1 MARTTV
7 EGTYPTSVAASVR
20 AEVAGTSWGAIVA
33 GALGASVV
41 ALILMV
47 LGSGMGL
54 TAISPWNNA
63 GVSAE
68 TFGVWAVIWLVVTQ
82 WISAGFGGYLA
93 GRLRTRWTTI
103 TADEVFFRDTAHG
116 FLAWALSVLVAAS
129 LLGSALAGIAGTT
142 VQTAANLAGPAIG
155 GAASQ
160 ATDEAM
166 RGGPGGQER
175 TDSISGYLVDRLM
188 RAPAPAASST
198 TTTTTLGTPAPR
210 DASTEA
216 QRILVASFAE
226 PISDDDRDYLA
237 RLVASRTG
245 LSQQEAETRVD
256 ETLARIEAAKVSAQ
270 EAADEARK
278 AAATAAIIGALALVI
293 GGFIASVAGALGGHQ
308 RDEP

>member
-1 MARTTV
+1 MARTAV
-7 EGTYPTSVAASVR
+7 EGTYPTSVAATVR
-20 AEVAGTSWGAIVA
+20 AEVSGTSWGAIIA
-33 GALGASVV
+33 GAVGATVV

-54 TAISPWNNA
+54 TAISPWSNA
-63 GVSAE
+63 GVRPE
-68 TFGVWAVIWLVVTQ
+68 TLGIWAVIWLVITQ
-82 WISAGFGGYLA
+82 WISAGVGGYLA
-93 GRLRTRWTTI
+93 GRLRARWTSI
-103 TADEVFFRDTAHG
+103 HADEVFFRDTAHG
-116 FLAWALSVLVAAS
+116 FLAWALSILVAAS

-160 ATDEAM
+160 ATNEAM

-198 TTTTTLGTPAPR
+198 TTTTVGTPAPS

-245 LSQQEAETRVD
+245 ISQQEAATRVD
-256 ETLARIEAAKVSAQ
+256 ETIARIESAKVSAQ

-293 GGFIASVAGALGGHQ
+293 GGFIASVAGALGGHL